1 MKKIHF
7 MNAKIL
13 LIVILLVTGIS
24 LNAQVVDKETTLTEV
39 MSNIWS
45 EQDEFSQ
52 ITRYYSKKTPKNQND
67 FYDRFFLYISVPKN
81 NGVPR
86 LFLEI
91 SHSDQYRRGD
101 YYRIKTISLLS
112 DGKPLDLP
120 MNQGTISGNGSQQS
134 IFTMGFGKKPYYF
147 DYIKDMVNAQSTK
160 ARIVTPKNLQID
172 FEISAKERKAISEVL
187 ALWEL
192 MKK

>member
-52 ITRYYSKKTPKNQND
+52 VTTLKKHLKI
-67 FYDRFFLYISVPKN
+67 R
-81 NGVPR
+81 
-86 LFLEI
+86 
-91 SHSDQYRRGD
+91 
-101 YYRIKTISLLS
+101 
-112 DGKPLDLP
+112 
-120 MNQGTISGNGSQQS
+120 M
-134 IFTMGFGKKPYYF
+134 IFTIGFFY
-147 DYIKDMVNAQSTK
+147 T
-160 ARIVTPKNLQID
+160 
-172 FEISAKERKAISEVL
+172 
-187 ALWEL
+187 
-192 MKK
+192 